1 MDVDKLIQHIP
12 NNVSGDGKPFVAAL
26 KKALIKYKEDLNKK
40 IDDNTSSAGEKPG
53 HVSSVQLLE
62 LHSINDGVR
71 INSIQVSWVKTTV
84 TNYAKAEVWFRT
96 ATDKAWEKAGE
107 SSGTQFVYSGA
118 TTGLTYYIK
127 VVAVNTKG
135 NTADFDTAP
144 QASIK
149 IQGSQYIPNPP
160 TQFVLTWDEK
170 GPLWKW
176 LFEPN
181 EYIDFFELRLD
192 QNPGVWN
199 DKRLDSTRETWS
211 RANPGVRSGTAY
223 LYIRNIFGEYSEPA
237 VHEFSKALPQK
248 PTAPQLTST
257 IDGVRIKMQGLPLGA
272 TGYKIHIKTKDSKET
287 VEDDFYT
294 VNSEYIYFFFIG
306 HITVKYCFVDP
317 LGDGEWSDTSEADC
331 KAGIDIGQVPTIDYT
346 KFDKFTQDAI
356 NKANNQPSINDA
368 LKNLITDNT
377 TAINE
382 AKKLITN
389 NTTAINEA
397 NKLIDANAN
406 GIHQNTD
413 SISSVMT
420 KVKGL
425 NEKVEGVEGT
435 VTTQGTAIVQTA
447 TDITVLAKRVTV
459 NEGVIGANT
468 SSIQQNADSI
478 ASVVKRVDDAE
489 GTLKT
494 HGTAIKQNADSI
506 VTIAMDVKGNTS
518 SIQQNADSITSVVK
532 RVDTAEG
539 TLKTQGTAIQQNAN
553 SISTIAMDVKGNAS
567 AIEQNAK
574 SITAIVEDVKGNK
587 ASIQTNADNITS
599 IVTKV
604 DKQGS
609 TIDKQGSAIVQNANS
624 ITSVVTEL
632 NKKPADCNYSSIN
645 QLQDDILLCVKK
657 DGVINAINVSTEGI
671 VIDGNKVHITGDT
684 VFDNNVIVGGMIAAD
699 SIALEHLKANSVSSA
714 KIQANAITST
724 KIAAGAVT
732 ADKIEAGAITAEK
745 LAADSVTSGAIQ
757 AGSVIGDKI
766 AANTITGKHFAAANI
781 DLTGALT
788 ITGGNVKLSQEG
800 LRLSSNDGSFTL
812 FNQEGINYI
821 DAHGITY
828 AQVKKMI
835 IGKAYD
841 GQYIR
846 FAAPWPTPPSVLM
859 SPMTIKI
866 NDESYPAATFYLV
879 CEATDVTEN
888 GFKVNN
894 YLRLD
899 EGSYGVNND
908 ERTDNTSIYN
918 VLKMEQYWYGH
929 YSYSYDFKV
938 SSDVMDVTFPET
950 ANYIELSLVLD
961 IKNPLA
967 HYEHGNEDN
976 GSSGGYV
983 NGSVNIDYPNANRGH
998 TSYDNSK
1005 RTITAQLYIGETKL
1019 SEATFTVTSSL
1030 PSEKKNFVLSG
1041 RFETGQTRAFIRIIW
1056 NMKLN
1061 TGEHGS
1067 WETLYNGRNDI
1078 ARACCAASVTKAYHK
1093 YSATTSKIARGY
1105 AMFLV
1110 TDGSTNTYTA
1120 EVTVQVLINYDGKPL
1135 AATTITVDG
1144 VEYTTNLNGIIEMSG
1159 NGSKEHT
1166 FAYGTAP
1173 TTKAVVNYTDGVV
1186 TTIGIQ
1192 PASITCYLRILYDGK
1207 SVANDTVTVNGE
1219 AKATDADGK
1228 IAIGGIDKHT
1238 GDYVVA
1244 YGNDSTKITVTYVAN
1259 GVTNV
1264 ALYSI
1269 VEGSKVFTTED
1280 NGTET
1285 FAVPAGITKLLLT
1298 ATVNNAD
1305 VPPGEEV
1312 QYSCSVTNTANNTV
1326 WGYGEAYSFIE
1337 DDGETEHTD
1346 MRSVVEVTPR
1356 KEYTLKFVG
1365 ATINDTVDGIKFE
1378 WSKTINAMTANIVDK

>member
-62 LHSINDGVR
+62 LHSITDGVR

-135 NTADFDTAP
+135 NAADFDTAP

-176 LFEPN
+176 QFEPN

-356 NKANNQPSINDA
+356 DKANNQPSINDA
-368 LKNLITDNT
+368 LKKLITD
-377 TAINE
+377 
-382 AKKLITN
+382 

-406 GIHQNTD
+406 GIHQNAN

-420 KVKGL
+420 KVNGL
-425 NEKVEGVEGT
+425 NEKVEGIEGT

-447 TDITVLAKRVTV
+447 ADITALAKRVTV
-459 NEGVIGANT
+459 NEG
-468 SSIQQNADSI
+468 
-478 ASVVKRVDDAE
+478 
-489 GTLKT
+489 
-494 HGTAIKQNADSI
+494 
-506 VTIAMDVKGNTS
+506 TISTNTS

-532 RVDTAEG
+532 RVDDAEG
-539 TLKTQGTAIQQNAN
+539 TLKTHGTAIQQNAN

-574 SITAIVEDVKGNK
+574 SITAIVEDVKGNR
-587 ASIQTNADNITS
+587 ASIQANADNITS

-684 VFDNNVIVGGMIAAD
+684 VFDKNVIVGGMIAAD

-724 KIAAGAVT
+724 KIGAGAVT

-745 LAADSVTSGAIQ
+745 LAADSVTSDAIQ

-812 FNQEGINYI
+812 FNQEGINYV

-879 CEATDVTEN
+879 CEATDITEN

-983 NGSVNIDYPNANRGH
+983 NGSVNIDYPNANRGY

-1041 RFETGQTRAFIRIIW
+1041 RFEAGQTRAFVRIIW

-1061 TGEHGS
+1061 TGEHGP
-1067 WETLYNGRNDI
+1067 WETLYNGRDDI

-1135 AATTITVDG
+1135 TATTITVDG

-1186 TTIGIQ
+1186 TTIEIQ

-1219 AKATDADGK
+1219 AKTTDADGK

-1285 FAVPAGITKLLLT
+1285 FTVPAGITKLLLT

-1305 VPPGEEV
+1305 FPPGEEV

-1337 DDGETEHTD
+1337 DDGETEHAD

>member
-71 INSIQVSWVKTTV
+71 INSIQVSWVRTTV

-107 SSGTQFVYSGA
+107 SNGTQFVYSGA

-135 NTADFDTAP
+135 NAADFDTAP

-176 LFEPN
+176 QFEPN

-237 VHEFSKALPQK
+237 VHEFNKALPQK

-272 TGYKIHIKTKDSKET
+272 TGYKIHIKTKDSQET
-287 VEDDFYT
+287 VEDDFFT
-294 VNSEYIYFFFIG
+294 ANSEYIYFFFIG

-356 NKANNQPSINDA
+356 DKANNQPSINDA
-368 LKNLITDNT
+368 LKKLITD
-377 TAINE
+377 
-382 AKKLITN
+382 

-420 KVKGL
+420 KVNGL
-425 NEKVEGVEGT
+425 NEKVEGIEGT

-447 TDITVLAKRVTV
+447 NDITALAKRVTV
-459 NEGVIGANT
+459 NEG
-468 SSIQQNADSI
+468 
-478 ASVVKRVDDAE
+478 
-489 GTLKT
+489 
-494 HGTAIKQNADSI
+494 
-506 VTIAMDVKGNTS
+506 TISTNTS

-532 RVDTAEG
+532 RVDDAEG
-539 TLKTQGTAIQQNAN
+539 TLKTHGTAIQQNAN

-609 TIDKQGSAIVQNANS
+609 QINSQGSAIVQNANS

-671 VIDGNKVHITGDT
+671 VIDGKKVHITGDT

-699 SIALEHLKANSVSSA
+699 SIALEHLRANSVSSA

-724 KIAAGAVT
+724 KIGAGAVT

-745 LAADSVTSGAIQ
+745 LAADSVTSDAIQ

-983 NGSVNIDYPNANRGH
+983 NGGVNVDYPNANRGH

-1135 AATTITVDG
+1135 TATTITVDG

-1186 TTIGIQ
+1186 TTIEIQ

>member
-1 MDVDKLIQHIP
+1 MADKENNNALDEAQIKQILTNIP
-12 NNVSGDGKPFVAAL
+12 NNVSGDGKVFVAAL
-26 KKALIKYKEDLNKK
+26 KNYLVKSGLLTNKK

-96 ATDKAWEKAGE
+96 AQDKAWEKAGE
-107 SSGTQFVYSGA
+107 SNGTQFVYSGA

-257 IDGVRIKMQGLPLGA
+257 IDGVRIKMQGLPLGT
-272 TGYKIHIKTKDSKET
+272 TGYKIHIKTKDSQET

-356 NKANNQPSINDA
+356 NKANNQPSINED
-368 LKNLITDNT
+368 LK
-377 TAINE
+377 
-382 AKKLITN
+382 
-389 NTTAINEA
+389 
-397 NKLIDANAN
+397 KLIDANTN
-406 GIHQNTD
+406 GIHQN
-413 SISSVMT
+413 
-420 KVKGL
+420 
-425 NEKVEGVEGT
+425 E
-435 VTTQGTAIVQTA
+435 
-447 TDITVLAKRVTV
+447 
-459 NEGVIGANT
+459 
-468 SSIQQNADSI
+468 
-478 ASVVKRVDDAE
+478 
-489 GTLKT
+489 
-494 HGTAIKQNADSI
+494 
-506 VTIAMDVKGNTS
+506 
-518 SIQQNADSITSVVK
+518 DSITSVVK

-553 SISTIAMDVKGNAS
+553 SISTIAMDVKGNTS

-587 ASIQTNADNITS
+587 ASIQANADNITS

-609 TIDKQGSAIVQNANS
+609 TINSQGSAIVQNANS

-684 VFDNNVIVGGMIAAD
+684 VFDKNVIVGGMIAAD
-699 SIALEHLKANSVSSA
+699 SIALEHLKANSVSTA

-724 KIAAGAVT
+724 KIGAGAVT
-732 ADKIEAGAITAEK
+732 AEKIEAGAITAEK
-745 LAADSVTSGAIQ
+745 LAADSVTSDAIQ

-800 LRLSSNDGSFTL
+800 LRCSYDNGRYTL
-812 FNQEGINYI
+812 FNNQGMFFYDSNGTAFAGIGRFVVGVAKHDDYIKFRTAWDVTPTVIVIPLKMQISAEGYTASNLFWTTGAIDVTNAGFRIQAYSTLGAGSSGLLVLNKVFLTETNFSGVASGFEIITPLQNATHGNFVVRVNLAGEYWQQDLGGSTWPAPPNIIYHYRLLTYKVELYINDKLTKTEI
-821 DAHGITY
+821 PPNGT
-828 AQVKKMI
+828 
-835 IGKAYD
+835 AYD
-841 GQYIR
+841 KASIDVAFDVDFESG
-846 FAAPWPTPPSVLM
+846 S
-859 SPMTIKI
+859 TIKI
-866 NDESYPAATFYLV
+866 VTSAWVAESHEP
-879 CEATDVTEN
+879 E
-888 GFKVNN
+888 GN
-894 YLRLD
+894 YAV
-899 EGSYGVNND
+899 SSSVV
-908 ERTDNTSIYN
+908 SAQYN
-918 VLKMEQYWYGH
+918 VQA
-929 YSYSYDFKV
+929 D
-938 SSDVMDVTFPET
+938 
-950 ANYIELSLVLD
+950 
-961 IKNPLA
+961 
-967 HYEHGNEDN
+967 
-976 GSSGGYV
+976 
-983 NGSVNIDYPNANRGH
+983 
-998 TSYDNSK
+998 
-1005 RTITAQLYIGETKL
+1005 TIISTGE
-1019 SEATFTVTSSL
+1019 V
-1030 PSEKKNFVLSG
+1030 
-1041 RFETGQTRAFIRIIW
+1041 AFIATEAS
-1056 NMKLN
+1056 NA
-1061 TGEHGS
+1061 T
-1067 WETLYNGRNDI
+1067 YDI
-1078 ARACCAASVTKAYHK
+1078 
-1093 YSATTSKIARGY
+1093 TT
-1105 AMFLV
+1105 
-1110 TDGSTNTYTA
+1110 
-1120 EVTVQVLINYDGKPL
+1120 
-1135 AATTITVDG
+1135 
-1144 VEYTTNLNGIIEMSG
+1144 
-1159 NGSKEHT
+1159 
-1166 FAYGTAP
+1166 
-1173 TTKAVVNYTDGVV
+1173 
-1186 TTIGIQ
+1186 
-1192 PASITCYLRILYDGK
+1192 
-1207 SVANDTVTVNGE
+1207 
-1219 AKATDADGK
+1219 
-1228 IAIGGIDKHT
+1228 DK
-1238 GDYVVA
+1238 
-1244 YGNDSTKITVTYVAN
+1244 
-1259 GVTNV
+1259 
-1264 ALYSI
+1264 
-1269 VEGSKVFTTED
+1269 
-1280 NGTET
+1280 
-1285 FAVPAGITKLLLT
+1285 
-1298 ATVNNAD
+1298 
-1305 VPPGEEV
+1305 
-1312 QYSCSVTNTANNTV
+1312 
-1326 WGYGEAYSFIE
+1326 
-1337 DDGETEHTD
+1337 
-1346 MRSVVEVTPR
+1346 
-1356 KEYTLKFVG
+1356 
-1365 ATINDTVDGIKFE
+1365 
-1378 WSKTINAMTANIVDK
+1378 

>member
-62 LHSINDGVR
+62 LHSITDGVR

-135 NTADFDTAP
+135 NAADFDTAP

-176 LFEPN
+176 QFEPN

-356 NKANNQPSINDA
+356 DKANNQPSINDA
-368 LKNLITDNT
+368 LKKLITD
-377 TAINE
+377 
-382 AKKLITN
+382 

-406 GIHQNTD
+406 GIHQNAN

-420 KVKGL
+420 KVNGL
-425 NEKVEGVEGT
+425 NEKVEGIEGT

-447 TDITVLAKRVTV
+447 ADITALAKRVTV
-459 NEGVIGANT
+459 NEG
-468 SSIQQNADSI
+468 
-478 ASVVKRVDDAE
+478 
-489 GTLKT
+489 
-494 HGTAIKQNADSI
+494 
-506 VTIAMDVKGNTS
+506 TISTNTS

-532 RVDTAEG
+532 RVDDAEG
-539 TLKTQGTAIQQNAN
+539 TLKTHGTAIQQNAN

-587 ASIQTNADNITS
+587 ASIQANADNITS

-684 VFDNNVIVGGMIAAD
+684 VFDKNVIVGGMIAAD

-1110 TDGSTNTYTA
+1110 TDGSTNTYTV

-1186 TTIGIQ
+1186 TTIEIQ

>member
-1 MDVDKLIQHIP
+1 MADKENNNALDEAQIKQILTNIP
-12 NNVSGDGKPFVAAL
+12 NNVSGDGKVFVAAL
-26 KKALIKYKEDLNKK
+26 KNYLVKSGLLTNKK
-40 IDDNTSSAGEKPG
+40 IDDSTSETGEKPG

-62 LHSINDGVR
+62 LHSITDGVR

-237 VHEFSKALPQK
+237 VHEFNKALPQK

-272 TGYKIHIKTKDSKET
+272 TGYKIHIKTKDSQET

-356 NKANNQPSINDA
+356 NKANNQPSINED
-368 LKNLITDNT
+368 LK
-377 TAINE
+377 
-382 AKKLITN
+382 
-389 NTTAINEA
+389 
-397 NKLIDANAN
+397 KLIDANTN
-406 GIHQNTD
+406 GIHQN
-413 SISSVMT
+413 
-420 KVKGL
+420 
-425 NEKVEGVEGT
+425 E
-435 VTTQGTAIVQTA
+435 
-447 TDITVLAKRVTV
+447 
-459 NEGVIGANT
+459 
-468 SSIQQNADSI
+468 
-478 ASVVKRVDDAE
+478 
-489 GTLKT
+489 
-494 HGTAIKQNADSI
+494 
-506 VTIAMDVKGNTS
+506 
-518 SIQQNADSITSVVK
+518 DSITSVVK

-587 ASIQTNADNITS
+587 ASIQANADNITS

-671 VIDGNKVHITGDT
+671 VIDGKKVHITGDT

-967 HYEHGNEDN
+967 HYKHGNEDN

-983 NGSVNIDYPNANRGH
+983 NGSVNIDYPNANRGY

-1030 PSEKKNFVLSG
+1030 PSEKKNFVLAG
-1041 RFETGQTRAFIRIIW
+1041 RFEAGQTRAFIRILW
-1056 NMKLN
+1056 QMKLN
-1061 TGEHGS
+1061 TGEHGP

-1110 TDGSTNTYTA
+1110 TDGSTNTYTV

-1186 TTIGIQ
+1186 TTIEIQ

-1207 SVANDTVTVNGE
+1207 SVANDTVTVNSE
-1219 AKATDADGK
+1219 AKTTDADGK

-1280 NGTET
+1280 NGMET
-1285 FAVPAGITKLLLT
+1285 FTVPAGITKLLLT

-1305 VPPGEEV
+1305 VPPEEEV